1 MSILVITPAT
11 SEPLTTSDVKDF
23 LRVDSSDEDTL
34 IGVLITAARS
44 MAEAYTMRILMTTTI
59 EEFYDGFPDY
69 SNPRDRDILYLS
81 RGPIQSITSVKYV
94 DTLGDEQ
101 TVSSDNYRTDLV
113 SEPAR
118 ISSDNGWTATKD
130 TVNAVVVRYLCGYS
144 SSSDVPAPI
153 RQAMLL
159 IIGEMY
165 EKRQDSI
172 KRLPTA
178 AEYLMN
184 PFRVWTFV

>member
-44 MAEAYTMRILMTTTI
+44 MAEAYTRRILMTTTI

-69 SNPRDRDILYLS
+69 RNPRDRDILYLS

>member
-1 MSILVITPAT
+1 MSVSVITAAT
-11 SEPLTTSDVKDF
+11 SEPLTTAEVKSF

-34 IGVLITAARS
+34 IGVLISAARA
-44 MAEAYTMRILMTTTI
+44 MAEAYTRRILMTTTI
-59 EEFYDGFPDY
+59 EEFFDGFPDY
-69 SNPRDRDILYLS
+69 RNPKDKDIIYLS

-94 DTLGDEQ
+94 DSLGDEQ
-101 TVSSDNYRTDLV
+101 TVASENYRTDLV

-118 ISSDNGWTATKD
+118 VLSENGWSATKD
-130 TVNAVVVRYLCGYS
+130 TVNAVVARYVCGYS

-159 IIGEMY
+159 MIGEMY
-165 EKRQDSI
+165 EKRQYSI
-172 KRLPTA
+172 KQLPTA

-184 PFRVWTFV
+184 TYRVWTFA

>member
-23 LRVDSSDEDTL
+23 LRVDSSYEDTL

-69 SNPRDRDILYLS
+69 RNPRDRDILYLS

-165 EKRQDSI
+165 EKRQDSV
-172 KRLPTA
+172 KQLPTA

-184 PFRVWTFV
+184 PFRVWTFA

>member
-69 SNPRDRDILYLS
+69 RNPRDRDILYLS

>member
-23 LRVDSSDEDTL
+23 LRVDSFDEDTL

-44 MAEAYTMRILMTTTI
+44 MAEAYTRRILMTTTI

-69 SNPRDRDILYLS
+69 RNARDRDILYLS

-172 KRLPTA
+172 KQLPTA

-184 PFRVWTFV
+184 PYRVWTFA

>member
-1 MSILVITPAT
+1 MSISVITPAT
-11 SEPLTTSDVKDF
+11 SEPLTTAEVKNF

-44 MAEAYTMRILMTTTI
+44 MAEAYTRRILMTTTI
-59 EEFYDGFPDY
+59 EEFFDGFPDY
-69 SNPRDRDILYLS
+69 RNPKDKDILYLS

-101 TVSSDNYRTDLV
+101 TVSSENYRTDLV

-165 EKRQDSI
+165 EKRQDSV
-172 KRLPTA
+172 KQLPTA

-184 PFRVWTFV
+184 PFRVWTFA

>member
-69 SNPRDRDILYLS
+69 RNPRDRDILYLS

-165 EKRQDSI
+165 EKRQDSV
-172 KRLPTA
+172 KQLPTA

-184 PFRVWTFV
+184 PFRVWTFA